1 MSAPKSGFAA
11 FKKSVLQNWQLY
23 ILVLPALIYMIIFL
37 YWPMHGIIIAFK
49 DFTPSKGILGS
60 PWARQMSGETD
71 IFKHFTNFFTSIH
84 FKRTI
89 RNTLTLSL
97 YSLTVNWPI
106 PIVFAI
112 LINEIRSPKLKKT
125 VQTITYLPHFISTV
139 VMCGM
144 LWIFLRNETGMINY
158 MLKAI
163 GVGNVNFMYEPKYF
177 AHVYV
182 WSGVWQGT
190 GWNTIIYMSTLSGL
204 DTQMYEAAGIDGANK
219 WQQTLGITLPLLRP
233 VISIMFIM
241 NVGHILSTDF
251 GLFFQVTRDS
261 NSLINVTQTLDVY
274 VYKALM
280 QSNNYNYSSAVAL
293 LQSVFGC
300 ILLIIANRV
309 VKRIDPESGI
319 F

>member
-11 FKKSVLQNWQLY
+11 FKKSVVQNWQLY
-23 ILVLPALIYMIIFL
+23 ILVLPALIYMGIFL
-37 YWPMHGIIIAFK
+37 YWPMYGVIIAFK
-49 DFTPSKGILGS
+49 DFSPSKGIMGS
-60 PWARQMSGETD
+60 PWARQLTGETD
-71 IFKHFTNFFTSIH
+71 YFKHFTSFFTSIH

-97 YSLTVNWPI
+97 YSLAINWPL
-106 PIVFAI
+106 PIIFAI
-112 LINEIRSPKLKKT
+112 LMNEIRNPKFKKT

-163 GVGNVNFMYEPKYF
+163 GIGNIDFMGKAQYF
-177 AHVYV
+177 PHVYV

-219 WQQTLGITLPLLRP
+219 WQQIWYITLPCLMPTAVMLLILNSGSIMSVGFEKIFLLQTDLTMETSD
-233 VISIMFIM
+233 VISTLVYRKGLIETNYSFSAA
-241 NVGHILSTDF
+241 V
-251 GLFFQVTRDS
+251 GLF
-261 NSLINVTQTLDVY
+261 NSVINCT
-274 VYKALM
+274 
-280 QSNNYNYSSAVAL
+280 
-293 LQSVFGC
+293 
-300 ILLIIANRV
+300 LLITVNYISKKLGDV
-309 VKRIDPESGI
+309 SM